1 MLPDGERET
10 SADGIELRFAVNHL
24 ASYHLARRLSPLL
37 RASAP
42 ARIVQV
48 ASAGQLALDPDDPLT
63 LTSYDGVT
71 AYRRS
76 KLAQVMA
83 TYDLAGD
90 LVGTDVTVTALHP
103 ATFMDTTMVRE
114 SGQAPLSSV
123 EEGLDATWRLV
134 ADERLDGVSGLYF
147 DGQQEGRTD
156 PQADDPA
163 ARAWVRALSD
173 SLIEG
178 RAHQPV
184 SSRCWTTRASAS
196 CSTSARRRQ
205 RSGSSAQESS
215 SHGTNGSQIR
225 STSALLICER
235 SASSTIATPA
245 PASSTHDPG
254 AGSRSSDAARRPAAR
269 PPANASGPAQ
279 NASAARF
286 PHIQYA
292 DGRRPPTPS
301 Q

>member
-1 MLPDGERET
+1 MRPLTDQTVLVTGATGGLGRALVQRLAEHGARVVAHGRSEERLAELVDGVDRATGRRVETVAADLSDLAAVDRLADTVLERYDALHVLVNNAGVGFGAPDGERET

-24 ASYHLARRLSPLL
+24 ASYHLARRLVPLL
-37 RASAP
+37 RTSAP

-48 ASAGQLALDPDDPLT
+48 ASAGQLPLDPDDPLT
-63 LTSYDGVT
+63 ETSYDGVT

-114 SGQAPLSSV
+114 SGRAPLSTV

-173 SLIEG
+173 SLIED
-178 RAHQPV
+178 ALT
-184 SSRCWTTRASAS
+184 SR
-196 CSTSARRRQ
+196 
-205 RSGSSAQESS
+205 
-215 SHGTNGSQIR
+215 
-225 STSALLICER
+225 
-235 SASSTIATPA
+235 
-245 PASSTHDPG
+245 
-254 AGSRSSDAARRPAAR
+254 
-269 PPANASGPAQ
+269 
-279 NASAARF
+279 
-286 PHIQYA
+286 
-292 DGRRPPTPS
+292 
-301 Q
+301 